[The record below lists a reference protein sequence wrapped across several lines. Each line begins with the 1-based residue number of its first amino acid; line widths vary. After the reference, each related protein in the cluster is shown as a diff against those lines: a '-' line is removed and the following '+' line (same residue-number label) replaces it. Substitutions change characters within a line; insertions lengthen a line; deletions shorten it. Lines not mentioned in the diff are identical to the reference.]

1 MQLVSD
7 QLFPIWL
14 QWDSDQSQQ
23 EKYKKVAKMW
33 SDCSDDTR
41 LFKNVDKIERRAIEG
56 KIGT

>member
-1 MQLVSD
+1 
-7 QLFPIWL
+7 
-14 QWDSDQSQQ
+14 
-23 EKYKKVAKMW
+23 MW